1 MSVMKVAVIAA
12 ERAGFVR
19 AAPLMAELTAR
30 PEFQPQ
36 FIFAGE
42 DYVAHASSELFR
54 DLGLPYADM
63 VIGASEGT
71 VAQRL
76 GKVMV
81 GCERLATTREPG
93 AIILVGSSHVMLGC
107 AVACSGLNPLLT
119 HVDAGLRAPGPA
131 GRTSVAAQ
139 IDRAC
144 DLLMAASEQ
153 AHDRLV
159 DEGAP
164 EDTVALTGPL
174 VCDAAAR
181 CLDAAR
187 NESAATRAGLGH
199 KRYALAIVEAPEN
212 VEHLANL
219 RKVVDLLAAAQE
231 RLPVALVMHP
241 RLARRLANW
250 ELTETATTLPQLR
263 VVEPAGYIA
272 YLSLLDSARIVI
284 TDIGGVQDEAT
295 FLGVPCLTL
304 AETTDRVATVESGG
318 NMLVGLDIALALQA
332 VEALVTNEYARPP
345 LPTAWD
351 GGASERI
358 ADALIRV
365 AARRGEA

>member
-1 MSVMKVAVIAA
+1 MSTMKVAVIAA
-12 ERAGFVR
+12 ERAAFVR
-19 AAPLMAELTAR
+19 AAPLIAELTAR
-30 PEFQPQ
+30 REFRLQ

-76 GKVMV
+76 AKVMV
-81 GCERLATTREPG
+81 GCERLATTREPE

-107 AVACSGLNPLLT
+107 AVTCAGLNPILT
-119 HVDAGLRAPGPA
+119 HVDAGLRAPGLA

-144 DLLMAASEQ
+144 DMLMAASEQ

-159 DEGAP
+159 DGGAP
-164 EDTVALTGPL
+164 KDAVVLTGPL

-187 NESAATRAGLGH
+187 AENAAQAAGLSA
-199 KRYALAIVEAPEN
+199 KAYALAIIEAPEN

-219 RKVVDLLAAAQE
+219 RKVADVLTAAQE

-241 RLARRLANW
+241 RLVRRLASW
-250 ELTETATTLPQLR
+250 DLSDAILDLPQLR
-263 VVEPAGYIA
+263 PVEPAGYVA
-272 YLSLLDSARIVI
+272 YLSLLDSARIVF

-304 AETTDRVATVESGG
+304 AETTDRIATVESGG
-318 NMLVGLDIALALQA
+318 NLLVGLDLAFALQA
-332 VEALVTNEYARPP
+332 VEALVTNEYVPPP
-345 LPTAWD
+345 LPRAWD
-351 GGASERI
+351 GGASGRI
-358 ADALIRV
+358 ADALVRAV
-365 AARRGEA
+365 AQRGDG